1 MIPTGLRA
9 TIRNV
14 LTIARREY
22 VWRGRSRTFA
32 MSTIVLAVLATAVA
46 LAPVLLRV
54 VNELGTADRIAVY
67 EGGAKP
73 SVDVAAA
80 MEVLLNTSS
89 GSATGTAGGQST
101 DRPSFEVST
110 VTDLGAARASV
121 QSGELKALIS
131 LSRAA
136 NGDLAFT
143 LYTKMVP
150 YERTAQ
156 VIQQATA
163 SIAIQD
169 RLTRAGIPPGDQT
182 ALFAPP
188 TFEFESAST
197 STAPGGATTIE
208 QLVGGSIVGFAL
220 TIAIFIAIM
229 VYGQWVAM
237 SVVEEKSSRVM
248 EIVLGAARPIE
259 LMTGKVVGVGA
270 LGLTQY
276 AIVFV
281 PVALAM
287 LFQDRIAALVLGGS
301 ASVDLPTGLSIPLLV
316 AFGIFFV
323 LGFLLYACLY
333 AGVGSLVTRQEDV
346 NQIVGPLTLV
356 STLGYLIASWA
367 TTGLLE
373 TGSNVIQVL
382 SFVPF
387 LSPYLMLS
395 RMTVGQVQ
403 PWEPVLAIV
412 LLAMTIVGALWVAGR
427 LYAAGVLM
435 YGQKPSLRT
444 LVSALRA
451 P

>member
-1 MIPTGLRA
+1 MTPTGLRA
-9 TIRNV
+9 TIRNI

-22 VWRGRSRTFA
+22 VWRGRTRTFA
-32 MSTIVLAVLATAVA
+32 ISTIVLAVMATAVA

-67 EGGAKP
+67 AGDTKP
-73 SVDVAAA
+73 SVDVATALEA
-80 MEVLLNTSS
+80 LLNANTS
-89 GSATGTAGGQST
+89 AAAGTTGGQST
-101 DRPSFEVST
+101 SRPSFAVST
-110 VTDLGAARASV
+110 VTDLAAARANV
-121 QSGELKALIS
+121 ESGELKALIS

-136 NGDLAFT
+136 TGDLEFS
-143 LYTKMVP
+143 LYSKLVP

-156 VIQQATA
+156 IIQQASA
-163 SIAIQD
+163 SIAITD
-169 RLTRAGIPPGDQT
+169 RLSRAGIPPGDQS

-188 TFEFESAST
+188 TFDYESAAPT
-197 STAPGGATTIE
+197 TATGGATTIE

-259 LMTGKVVGVGA
+259 LMSGKVVGVGA

-276 AIVFV
+276 GIVFV

-287 LFQDRIAALVLGGS
+287 LLQDRIAALVLGGS
-301 ASVDLPTGLSIPLLV
+301 ASVDLPTGLSVPLLV

-356 STLGYLIASWA
+356 STLGYIIASWA
-367 TTGLLE
+367 STGLLE
-373 TGSNVIQVL
+373 TGSNVIQIL

-395 RMTVGQVQ
+395 RMAVGQVQ
-403 PWEPVLAIV
+403 LWEPVLAV
-412 LLAMTIVGALWVAGR
+412 LLLALTIVGSLWVAAR

-444 LVSALRA
+444 LVSAFRA

>member
-1 MIPTGLRA
+1 MTPTGLRA
-9 TIRNV
+9 TIRNI

-22 VWRGRSRTFA
+22 VWRGRTRTFA
-32 MSTIVLAVLATAVA
+32 ISTIVLAVMATAVA

-67 EGGAKP
+67 AGDTKP
-73 SVDVAAA
+73 SVDVATALEA
-80 MEVLLNTSS
+80 LLNANTS
-89 GSATGTAGGQST
+89 AAAGTTGGQST
-101 DRPSFEVST
+101 SRPSFAVST
-110 VTDLGAARASV
+110 VTDLAAARANV
-121 QSGELKALIS
+121 ESGELKALIR

-136 NGDLAFT
+136 TGDLEFS
-143 LYTKMVP
+143 LYSKLVP

-156 VIQQATA
+156 IIQQASA
-163 SIAIQD
+163 SIAITD
-169 RLTRAGIPPGDQT
+169 RLSRAGIPPGDQS

-188 TFEFESAST
+188 TFDYESAAPT
-197 STAPGGATTIE
+197 TATGGATTIE

-259 LMTGKVVGVGA
+259 LMSGKVVGVGA

-276 AIVFV
+276 GIVFV

-287 LFQDRIAALVLGGS
+287 LLQDRIAALVLGGS
-301 ASVDLPTGLSIPLLV
+301 ASVDLPTGLSVPLLV

-356 STLGYLIASWA
+356 STLGYIIASWA
-367 TTGLLE
+367 STGLLE
-373 TGSNVIQVL
+373 TGSNVIQIL

-395 RMTVGQVQ
+395 RMAVGQVQ
-403 PWEPVLAIV
+403 LWEPVLAV
-412 LLAMTIVGALWVAGR
+412 LLLALTIVGSLWVAAR

-444 LVSALRA
+444 LVSAFRA

>member
-1 MIPTGLRA
+1 MIPTRLRA
-9 TIRNV
+9 TIHNV
-14 LTIARREY
+14 VTIARREY
-22 VWRGRSRTFA
+22 LWRARSRTFA
-32 MSTIVLAVLATAVA
+32 ISTIVLAVLATAVA
-46 LAPVLLRV
+46 LAPVILRV
-54 VNELGTADRIAVY
+54 VNELGTADRVAVY
-67 EGGAKP
+67 AGDTKP
-73 SVDVAAA
+73 SVDVATALEA
-80 MEVLLNTSS
+80 LLNANTIP
-89 GSATGTAGGQST
+89 ATGTAGGQSI
-101 DRPSFEVST
+101 DRPSFAVST
-110 VTDLGAARASV
+110 VTDLAAARADV
-121 QSGELKALIS
+121 ESGELKALIS
-131 LSRAA
+131 LSRSTT
-136 NGDLAFT
+136 GDLEFS
-143 LYTKMVP
+143 LYSKLVP
-150 YERTAQ
+150 YERTTQ
-156 VIQQATA
+156 IIQQASA
-163 SIAIQD
+163 SIAITD
-169 RLTRAGIPPGDQT
+169 RLSRAGIPPGDQA

-188 TFEFESAST
+188 TFEYESAAPT
-197 STAPGGATTIE
+197 TATGGATTLE

-237 SVVEEKSSRVM
+237 SVAEEKSSRVM

-259 LMTGKVVGVGA
+259 LMSGKVVGVGA

-276 AIVFV
+276 GIVFV

-287 LFQDRIAALVLGGS
+287 LFQDRIAAFFLGGS
-301 ASVDLPTGLSIPLLV
+301 ASVDLPAGLSVPLLV
-316 AFGIFFV
+316 AFGVFFV

-356 STLGYLIASWA
+356 STLGYIIASWA
-367 TTGLLE
+367 STGLLE

-382 SFVPF
+382 SFIPF

-395 RMTVGQVQ
+395 RMAVGQVQ
-403 PWEPVLAIV
+403 PWEPVLAAV
-412 LLAMTIVGALWVAGR
+412 LLALTIVGALWIAGR